1 MTIRT
6 SVLLISP
13 FWGKPL
19 HIPGFVRIEKI
30 EPLEDPTWYGLSKV
44 YVQYDTDHAAT
55 VSTVEFVAQ
64 VEPIVPVLTVPSP
77 TDTVIPLGRLAL
89 IGGSDRYVGYRV
101 EGTAAQQPKR
111 TLVVTG
117 SLFGEVDFY
126 VPGLVSIDEIRVVGD
141 FFDSEIYVT
150 YNPVAGATVEHVRV
164 MSGDLDPIDLSG
176 VNGVPLGRIHDAK
189 AGWRHIHYT
198 HEPVTATTAENV

>member
-6 SVLLISP
+6 SVLLHSP
-13 FWGKPL
+13 FWSKPL
-19 HIPGFVRIEKI
+19 HIPGFVRIEKV

-44 YVQYDTDHAAT
+44 YVQYDTDQAAT

-64 VEPIVPVLTVPSP
+64 VEPIVPTLTVPTP
-77 TDTVIPLGRLAL
+77 TDTVIPLGRVPLV
-89 IGGSDRYVGYRV
+89 GGSDRYIGYRV
-101 EGTAAQQPKR
+101 EVPAAQQTKR

-150 YNPVAGATVEHVRV
+150 YNPVADAAVEHVRV
-164 MSGDLDPIDLSG
+164 LSGDLDPIDLSR

-198 HEPVTATTAENV
+198 RTPLASGATENV